1 MRALLRKPLTW
12 VVLSLGLVAAVIAL
26 VLFEPWRLV
35 TRSEV
40 NDPDPIAVVQTQT
53 STTAPTTTNTGP
65 SPVVPAPP
73 PPPKQPQV
81 LAEGAFVSQEH
92 PTSGTA
98 RVIQLPDGSRVLRL
112 ENFSTSD
119 GPDVHI
125 WLTDRPAGGPDNS
138 FDDGRYVALGEMKAT
153 DGNQNYAIPA
163 DAGLG
168 GLVSV
173 VIWCDRFNVAFG
185 SAPVQL

>member
-53 STTAPTTTNTGP
+53 SAPAPTSTTSP
-65 SPVVPAPP
+65 SSVAPAPP
-73 PPPKQPQV
+73 PPPKQPRV
-81 LAEGAFVSQEH
+81 LAEGAFVSGEH
-92 PTSGTA
+92 PTSGAA

-125 WLTDRPAGGPDNS
+125 WLTDRPAGGPHNS
-138 FDDGRYVALGEMKAT
+138 FDDGRYLPLGEMKAT

-163 DAGLG
+163 NADLG